1 MFMFEYVESPKNR
14 MFLKRYKDFGLDCS
28 QKNSLE
34 YKKLNNQA

>member
-1 MFMFEYVESPKNR
+1 MFMFEYVESPPNPIFFKE
-14 MFLKRYKDFGLDCS
+14 YKDFGLNYS